1 MLQLVAL
8 RSTIVVFIGLAVL
21 HLFLFNDLFEKIHSL
36 RSDIIIAIREQALLP
51 IVESAHVASPT
62 QVASKVQTMSP
73 KLLED
78 AEKWNSLVSMT
89 SMIPQGRV
97 IN

>member
-1 MLQLVAL
+1 MLQLIAL
-8 RSTIVVFIGLAVL
+8 RSTIVVFIGLAAL

-36 RSDIIIAIREQALLP
+36 RFDVIMAIKEQALLP
-51 IVESAHVASPT
+51 MAESAQVASPT
-62 QVASKVQTMSP
+62 HVASKVQTMSP

-89 SMIPQGRV
+89 SVIPQGKV